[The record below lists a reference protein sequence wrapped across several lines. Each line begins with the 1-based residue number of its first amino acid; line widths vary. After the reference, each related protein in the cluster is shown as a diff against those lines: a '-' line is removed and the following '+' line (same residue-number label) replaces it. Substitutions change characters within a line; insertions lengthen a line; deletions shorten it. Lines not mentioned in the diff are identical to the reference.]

1 LRVLTIYVA
10 ATEKGAQLAVQ
21 AGIDA
26 PRTASTSGYELGE
39 NKGEARNITHVE
51 EL

>member
-1 LRVLTIYVA
+1 MCFIA

-26 PRTASTSGYELGE
+26 PRTASTSGYEMD

>member
-1 LRVLTIYVA
+1 MVLTYRFTA